1 LITSYQ
7 LLPGNLSSEKDS
19 ISLSLLLISCLSS
32 SRAILPPEMSSKTQ
46 THTFT
51 HPKLGTI
58 TGLAGSPSTTNV
70 VHFRS
75 IPFASIPARFRQSVL
90 LDHIPSSRTFTE
102 YGTYCPS
109 PVQDHQRVNV
119 GGWLPGEE
127 EKIMDETT
135 CLNLTIS
142 APRDALG
149 GKGKALPVMV
159 YVHGGAFTEGSGHIS
174 ALHGTLGLSW
184 RMKS

>member
-1 LITSYQ
+1 
-7 LLPGNLSSEKDS
+7 
-19 ISLSLLLISCLSS
+19 
-32 SRAILPPEMSSKTQ
+32 MSSKTQ

-51 HPKLGTI
+51 HPDLGTI
-58 TGLAGSPSTTNV
+58 TGLAGSPSTPNV

-75 IPFASIPARFRQSVL
+75 IPFASIPARFRQSVP
-90 LDHIPSSRTFTE
+90 LDHIPSSRSFTE

-135 CLNLTIS
+135 CLNLTMN
-142 APRDALG
+142 
-149 GKGKALPVMV
+149 K
-159 YVHGGAFTEGSGHIS
+159 
-174 ALHGTLGLSW
+174 TLT
-184 RMKS
+184 